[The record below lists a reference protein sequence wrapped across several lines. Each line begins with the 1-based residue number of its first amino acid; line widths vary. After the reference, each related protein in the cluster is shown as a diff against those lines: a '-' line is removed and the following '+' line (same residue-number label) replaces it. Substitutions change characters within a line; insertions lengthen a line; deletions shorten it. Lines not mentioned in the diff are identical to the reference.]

1 MNKSLGDV
9 CVIQLNH
16 ITHLAGGHNVM
27 LVEDGA
33 RLVLVSPYRIR
44 LQYCHNL
51 VQANYL
57 WQWRCT
63 IKYIGAFSYVLQREG
78 HQSVWGMG
86 SKIERYHIAVE

>member
-1 MNKSLGDV
+1 
-9 CVIQLNH
+9 
-16 ITHLAGGHNVM
+16 M

-33 RLVLVSPYRIR
+33 RFILVSPYRIR
-44 LQYCHNL
+44 LQYCHNF

-78 HQSVWGMG
+78 HQSIWGME
-86 SKIERYHIAVE
+86 SKIDRYHMTDCQVIRVLLFTEQFLRVLGMNAFLEL